1 MKKNSI
7 FNVIR
12 KNETS
17 EGFLDVT
24 GYISEADKPMEY
36 IDYWEEK
43 VTREIIPLEELE
55 KALPQANGLI
65 LTDLHPWEFLN
76 AKNASE
82 YTKGFVVLN
91 HGIEDKK
98 LKVDLRII
106 NSDLIN
112 DVRRGEKTQFS
123 IGYLCNVIE
132 EPGVTENGESYDLK
146 QVDLKLNHVAL
157 VPKGRAGDGVGII
170 TLNSADE
177 NISYQRGMYKK
188 NSEDEGGQMKV
199 KYNGKEMEATEIL
212 AELMSRDNELK
223 QKINEV
229 DSLSGQL
236 TALKTTNEELTQ
248 KINEMANSKDKEL
261 TERLNALTEVAELT
275 GVDTKELVKLNTVDL
290 KKKVIN
296 TAFPTLNLEGKSEAY
311 LDGLYEGAKEKLN
324 SSTLP
329 TETEGKEQK
338 KENTEDS
345 SIEKALEGIRGGR

>member
-12 KNETS
+12 KNETP

-36 IDYWEEK
+36 IDYYGEK

-55 KALPQANGLI
+55 KASPQANGLI
-65 LTDLHPWEFLN
+65 LTDSHPWEFIS
-76 AKNASE
+76 AKNASD
-82 YTKGFVVLN
+82 YARGFVVLN

-123 IGYLCNVIE
+123 IGYLCDVIG
-132 EPGVTENGESYDLK
+132 EPGVTENGENYDLK
-146 QVDLKLNHVAL
+146 QVNLKLNHVAL

-188 NSEDEGGQMKV
+188 NSEEGGQMKV
-199 KYNGKEMEATEIL
+199 KYNGKEMEATEL
-212 AELMSRDNELK
+212 LTELMTRDNELK

-229 DSLSGQL
+229 ESLNGQL
-236 TALKTTNEELTQ
+236 AALKTTNGELTQ
-248 KINEMANSKDKEL
+248 KINEMADSKDKEL
-261 TERLNALTEVAELT
+261 TERINALTEVAELT
-275 GVDTKELVKLNTVDL
+275 GIDTKELIKLNTADL

-329 TETEGKEQK
+329 TETEGKGEK
-338 KENTEDS
+338 KENSEDD
-345 SIEKALEGIRGGR
+345 SIEKALQGIRGGR